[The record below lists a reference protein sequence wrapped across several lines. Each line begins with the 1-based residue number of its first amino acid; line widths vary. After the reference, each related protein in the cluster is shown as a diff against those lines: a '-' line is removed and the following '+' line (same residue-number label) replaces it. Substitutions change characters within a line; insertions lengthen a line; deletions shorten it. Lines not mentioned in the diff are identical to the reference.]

1 MTSLIGR
8 LKKRP
13 EYLRVAKAGRKW
25 VTPGLV
31 LQACRRDASPG
42 VVADGET
49 IRVGFT
55 ASRKVG
61 KAVERNRARRRLRAV
76 SARLLPRVGRPGFD
90 YVVVAR
96 AGTLTR
102 PYPDLLGDMQTAL
115 EQLRQQP
122 KRGTAKRPMG
132 QRTKQT

>member
-31 LQACRRDASPG
+31 LQACRRDALPG
-42 VVADGET
+42 VAEGEA

-61 KAVERNRARRRLRAV
+61 KAVERNRARRRLRVV
-76 SARLLPRVGRPGFD
+76 SARLLPQVGRAGFD

-102 PYPDLLGDMQTAL
+102 PYPDLLGDMQNAL
-115 EQLRQQP
+115 EHLRQQP
-122 KRGTAKRPMG
+122 RRGKAKRPMG